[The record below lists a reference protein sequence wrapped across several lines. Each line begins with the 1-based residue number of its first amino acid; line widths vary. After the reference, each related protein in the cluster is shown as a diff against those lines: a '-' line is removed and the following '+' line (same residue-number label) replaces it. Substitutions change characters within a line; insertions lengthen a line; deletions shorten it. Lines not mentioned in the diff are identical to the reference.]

1 MSSDRAHPSAAS
13 PLPLSPDG
21 RGKGPPAEGSGKG
34 EGDAIHYRDTT
45 PADLPA
51 IDALFRDSFVATFG
65 HLYRPAD
72 LAAFLGKFTP
82 EAWAEEFA
90 TPGVAIRI
98 AEDAEGLLG
107 YCKIGPVTLPVE
119 PGPPAIELRQLYLDA
134 RGKGSGAAQALI
146 DWAVETARAQAAER
160 IVLSVYVDNHR
171 AKRFYARLGFREI
184 GIYHFRV
191 GDHLDEDRLMSLDL

>member
-1 MSSDRAHPSAAS
+1 MIR
-13 PLPLSPDG
+13 
-21 RGKGPPAEGSGKG
+21 
-34 EGDAIHYRDTT
+34 YRDAT

-51 IDALFRDSFVATFG
+51 VDTLFRASFIATFG

-72 LAAFLGKFTP
+72 LAAFLGGFTP
-82 EAWAEEFA
+82 PAWQEELA
-90 TPGVAIRI
+90 TPGVALRL
-98 AEDAEGLLG
+98 AEDDEGLVG
-107 YCKIGPVTLPVE
+107 YCKLGPVTLPIE
-119 PGPPAIELRQLYLDA
+119 PGAPAIELRQLYLDE

-146 DWAVETARAQAAER
+146 DWAATTARAAGAAR

-171 AKRFYARLGFREI
+171 AKAFYARHGFRDI